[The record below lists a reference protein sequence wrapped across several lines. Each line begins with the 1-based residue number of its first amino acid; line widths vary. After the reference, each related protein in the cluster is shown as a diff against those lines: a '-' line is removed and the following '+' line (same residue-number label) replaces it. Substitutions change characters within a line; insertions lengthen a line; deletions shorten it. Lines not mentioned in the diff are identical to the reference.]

1 MARHSKARSVR
12 IAQAAGVLAALL
24 LPLNAAYAATCAALK
39 SELRQLES
47 APRAQSPATV
57 KWSTAKRQ
65 QEKAI
70 SAATRDAR
78 HFGCSRNPTAKCQ
91 DLNQKIKRMKSNL
104 SAIERQLSKAG
115 GGASKKNTRRI
126 RQVRAALERQSC
138 NAPKSQRQRQA
149 SSQRPV
155 NAEKPKS
162 LLARLFNPES
172 KTQQTSARTGDR
184 EISSV
189 RSQRKRDATRPRL
202 PSGSAF
208 RTLCVRTCDGYFF
221 PVSFSTGKSQFAN
234 DEARCSEICPA
245 APTELYIYRNPG
257 GDQSQMTSLAGIP
270 YADQPFAFRYKSE
283 FVEGCSCRQSK
294 QAKTRSAWSEVGT
307 SSGQRLFF
315 ADISAGLPRRTQQ
328 PSLGSTFEEEREKPS
343 ALAMTPLLP
352 AHLPRYDDPGTL
364 FNLEKGFDVTSVA
377 AFAQERVATA
387 SKADDSEFASED
399 GFPLLTLRR
408 TDEDSIEAVSAS
420 PVFKTE
426 DPGYQPAP
434 ERSSPVRVVGPEY
447 FVAQ

>member
-12 IAQAAGVLAALL
+12 IAQAAGVLVTLL

-47 APRAQSPATV
+47 GSRAKSPAAV

-115 GGASKKNTRRI
+115 GTNTKNTRRI
-126 RQVRAALERQSC
+126 RQVRASLERQSC
-138 NAPKSQRQRQA
+138 NAPKTQRQRQA
-149 SSQRPV
+149 SSERPV

-172 KTQQTSARTGDR
+172 KAQQTSARTGDR
-184 EISSV
+184 ETSSV
-189 RSQRKRDATRPRL
+189 RSQHKRDNTRRRL

-221 PVSFSTGKSQFAN
+221 PVSFSAGKSQFAN

-257 GDQSQMTSLAGIP
+257 GDQSQMTSLAGVP

-307 SSGQRLFF
+307 SSGQRFFF

-328 PSLGSTFEEEREKPS
+328 PSLGSTYEEERAKPS

-352 AHLPRYDDPGTL
+352 AQLPRYDDPGTL

-377 AFAQERVATA
+377 AFAQVRMATA
-387 SKADDSEFASED
+387 SQASATDTASED
-399 GFPLLTLRR
+399 GFPLLTLRK
-408 TDEDSIEAVSAS
+408 TEDGSIEAVSAA

-426 DPGYQPAP
+426 DPGFRPAP